1 MKKPIDL
8 LNICGPLTLESLCTT
23 YILEN
28 VLLHNGNKIEKC
40 AKMLLQSN
48 IKDDEELSL
57 KPRKRR
63 SKGF

>member
-1 MKKPIDL
+1 MKEPIDL

-28 VLLHNGNKIEKC
+28 VLLHNGNRIENC